1 MDNLTALADCFWLR
15 RAYLRQGLCI
25 VYAQN
30 EAKGDKKIMSI
41 VQEAPFREPVQT
53 GSPGWELLRTKNFG
67 FLFWG
72 QLTSQIGDSL
82 NRVALLWF
90 VYQLTGSAMKMVIIG
105 LLQTIPPLV
114 LSPFI
119 GVYLDRANKKTVMI
133 AVDLARTFLVLLIP
147 LLYAFDAL
155 SLERLYVA
163 VFLLALVST
172 FFGPALSSAV
182 PQMVRKDQLTAAN
195 ALLQTTTNIG
205 ILIGP
210 LISGIGIALIGSQ
223 NVLYVDAGT
232 FLISALCLVPI
243 TVRAIDA
250 TSAAAAV
257 RPPWTQEL
265 WAGLRFVCVD
275 HPRILNL
282 MLAAALYSLAA
293 SAFAFMLPVFAEQ
306 NLSAGAFEVGLLWST
321 LGAGMLGASAWLAS
335 LRQGDMAG
343 RFTMIFRAMMVGG
356 LAMCGLSWL
365 TAPLVA
371 GAFLLVIGGSTA
383 LFMPIVW
390 GMLQEITPEHL
401 LGRVFATFSTSSMAS
416 AMAGMAGFGWAADT
430 MGAHVS
436 LLGIGLVL
444 LSTAGVAAVSRRG
457 FGRRTDEA
465 AARDL
470 SAGDVS
476 APPVVS

>member
-1 MDNLTALADCFWLR
+1 MPTT
-15 RAYLRQGLCI
+15 
-25 VYAQN
+25 VH
-30 EAKGDKKIMSI
+30 GD
-41 VQEAPFREPVQT
+41 PVMEHTQT
-53 GSPGWELLRTKNFG
+53 GSPGWQLLRTRNFG

-90 VYQLTGSAMKMVIIG
+90 VYQLTGSAMKMVMIG

-119 GVYLDRANKKTVMI
+119 GVYLDRANKKSVMI
-133 AVDLARTFLVLLIP
+133 WVDLLRTFLVLLIP
-147 LLYAFDAL
+147 LLYAVEAL
-155 SLERLYVA
+155 TLERLYVA

-182 PQMVRKDQLTAAN
+182 PQMVRKDQLTPAN

-205 ILIGP
+205 ILVGP
-210 LISGIGIALIGSQ
+210 LVSGIGIALIGSQ

-232 FLISALCLVPI
+232 FFVSALCLLPI
-243 TVRAIDA
+243 TVRPAENN
-250 TSAAAAV
+250 SPVHAV
-257 RPPWTQEL
+257 RSAWTQEL
-265 WAGLRFVCVD
+265 MAGVRFVCFE
-275 HPRILNL
+275 HPRVFHL

-306 NLSAGAFEVGLLWST
+306 NLSAGAFELGLLWST
-321 LGAGMLGASAWLAS
+321 LGAGMLAASAWLAS
-335 LRQGDMAG
+335 LRQGDLAG
-343 RFTMIFRAMMVGG
+343 RFTMIFRAMIVGG

-371 GAFLLVIGGSTA
+371 GAFLLIIGGSTA
-383 LFMPIVW
+383 LFMPIVF
-390 GMLQEITPEHL
+390 GVLQEITPEHL

-416 AMAGMAGFGWAADT
+416 AMAGMAGFGWAADA

-444 LSTAGVAAVSRRG
+444 LTTACVAALSSRS
-457 FGRRTDEA
+457 FGRRTKEA
-465 AARDL
+465 AQSERHRLA
-470 SAGDVS
+470 SQAS
-476 APPVVS
+476 IT